1 MTTNKRHVLAWLPM
15 VGVIAL
21 AIRAALVWDDLPARM
36 MVHFDAAGNANGW
49 APRNDF
55 FILSFLV
62 TVPFVTIFAVI
73 AERIGQRKPSGV
85 WAVLAVGWLGDAVI
99 ITTFWG
105 AITANLDN
113 APLQVVPIWAVV
125 LVLIPVVLA
134 ASIDWHWW
142 LSPSRREAVSQIGHV
157 HIVAEETHGSSSFP
171 GLFVLMAAGMMA
183 LMTALPGPSNMRFL
197 VMGAVIVVLL
207 LSAVWAWRG
216 FVYRFTTGS
225 VEVRTLGFRLRHIPL
240 SQIKTFRAETVNPLT
255 DFGGWGI
262 KGFGSDT
269 AYIWGGHKALHIQTN
284 HGDVYLGHNDP
295 DRLVRDLDAIMK
307 PVLS

>member
-1 MTTNKRHVLAWLPM
+1 MTPFKRHALAWFPM
-15 VGVIAL
+15 LGLIAL

-49 APRNDF
+49 APKPDF

-62 TVPFVTIFAVI
+62 VVPFVTIFAVI
-73 AERIGQRKPSGV
+73 AEKIGQRKPSGV
-85 WAVLAVGWLGDAVI
+85 WAVLAVGWIGDAVI

-105 AITANLDN
+105 AITANLEN

-134 ASIDWHWW
+134 ASINWRWW
-142 LSPSRREAVSQIGHV
+142 LSPSRKEAVRQIGQVHV
-157 HIVAEETHGSSSFP
+157 VAEETHGSAAVAGF
-171 GLFVLMAAGMMA
+171 FVLMAGGMA
-183 LMTALPGPSNMRFL
+183 VLMIALPGPSNVRFL
-197 VMGAVIVVLL
+197 VMGTVIVLLL
-207 LSAVWAWRG
+207 LSAVWAWLG

-225 VEVRTLGFRLRHIPL
+225 VEVRALGFRLRQIPL
-240 SQIKTFRAETVNPLT
+240 SQIKTFRADKVNPLT

-307 PVLS
+307 PVH